1 MEQTLNGKWWLL
13 ADPDKKGIKERW
25 FDSSSFKSIQPQCIE
40 TEVPSN
46 WNLHKPLETYEGVCW
61 YFKTLEI
68 PKASIAKDKIYR
80 LVFNGSNYIT
90 KVYLNGQYLGENEG
104 GFLPFVIPIERSI
117 LQESDKHFL
126 AVSVDNSR
134 SRTGIPSFN
143 TDWYN
148 YGGIHRDVSLEII
161 PIYRIERTYIT
172 PKLLSHNLAKVII
185 EFDILNVQKYIENQL
200 ASMAFPGINVKIYYC
215 GNRSSKSNQKI
226 NRIMLHESEISM
238 DQIGEYIIYPKQFLE
253 KTSPPSQASQVSD
266 DEKSE
271 FEMGTNENEEDS
283 DFDSITKQFDQT
295 EAVDDVNEYP
305 YKIRVRLEQEIQEA
319 VLWELDNPA
328 LYEIELSLSGVSE
341 IKKISFGIREIRTKG
356 VGVYLNRKLL
366 KIKGVSLHEE
376 QVPFGRHYPE
386 EMRRKEILHIKE
398 LGLNTIRSSHY
409 SHDEMMVKIAD
420 EEGVLIFEEIPLYW
434 DCTFHNRH
442 TQLLAIKMLKTL
454 VDRDYNHPS
463 VIVWSVGNEIPIEN
477 PACANAIRNLLKFTK
492 SLDQS
497 RLVTYVTARFWNDTV
512 RRETDLI
519 CQNEYLGW
527 YFGRVNQLNMLL
539 ESIYPT
545 APKQPWI
552 ISEFGACADYY
563 AQGKDKGQKY
573 SMEYQYYFLKKSIEL
588 FNAKPWINGWIIWL
602 YRDFKSP
609 LRTNRFQR
617 GFNRKG
623 LVTEDN
629 KDKIIA
635 KHSHAVFN
643 SVAKNVKRHPVLG
656 RFVYAL
662 VKKLV
667 DGGMIIGQ
675 KFADKSIKKKIDN
688 YYSKYPQNK

>member
-13 ADPDKKGIKERW
+13 ADPEKKGVNERW
-25 FDSSSFKSIQPQCIE
+25 FDFSTFETIKSQCIE
-40 TEVPSN
+40 TDVPSN
-46 WNLHKPLETYEGVCW
+46 WNLHKPLEKYEGICW
-61 YFKTLEI
+61 YFKKFDV
-68 PKASIAKDKIYR
+68 PKTSITKDKIYR
-80 LVFNGSNYIT
+80 LIFKGSNYIS
-90 KVYLNGQYLGENEG
+90 KIYLDGHYLGENEG

-126 AVSVDNSR
+126 AVSVDNTR
-134 SRTGIPSFN
+134 TRTGIPSFN

-148 YGGIHRDVSLEII
+148 YGGIHRDVLFEVI
-161 PIYRIERTYIT
+161 PLYRIERIYIT
-172 PKLLSHNLAKVII
+172 PKLVSNNLAKIDI
-185 EFDILNVQKYIENQL
+185 EFDIINAQRYIENQL
-200 ASMAFPGINVKIYYC
+200 RTMAYPSINYKTYYC

-226 NRIMLHESEISM
+226 NRIMLHESEIAM
-238 DQIGEYIIYPKQFLE
+238 DQIGKYIIYPKQFLE
-253 KTSPPSQASQVSD
+253 DSSKKPQKSQVSD
-266 DEKSE
+266 DEPE
-271 FEMGTNENEEDS
+271 FEINSDTNGEPGDS
-283 DFDSITKQFDQT
+283 DSISKQFDQT
-295 EAVDDVNEYP
+295 EAVDDVIEYP
-305 YKIRVRLEQEIQEA
+305 HKIRVRIEQEIQDP
-319 VLWELDNPA
+319 VLWDTDNPE
-328 LYEIELSLSGVSE
+328 LYEIELSLNGVPE
-341 IKKISFGIREIRTKG
+341 IQKTTFGIREIKTKG
-356 VGVYLNRKLL
+356 VGLYLNRKLL

-409 SHDEMMVKIAD
+409 SHDEVMVKIAD

-434 DCTFHNRH
+434 DCTFHDRH
-442 TQLLAIKMLKTL
+442 TQLLALKMLKTL

-463 VIVWSVGNEIPIEN
+463 VIVWSVGNEIPVEL
-477 PACANAIRNLLKFTK
+477 PSCTQAIRNFLKFTK

-497 RLVTYVTARFWNDTV
+497 RLVTYVTARFWNDTL
-512 RRETDLI
+512 RRETDLV

-552 ISEFGACADYY
+552 MSEFGACADYY
-563 AQGKDKGQKY
+563 AQGKDKGEKY
-573 SMEYQYYFLKKSIEL
+573 SMEYQYYFLKKSIEI
-588 FNAKPWINGWIIWL
+588 FNSKPWISGWIIWI

-623 LVTEDN
+623 IVTEDN
-629 KDKIIA
+629 IDKIIA
-635 KHSHAVFN
+635 KNSHAVFN
-643 SVAKNVKRHPVLG
+643 SVAQNVKRHPVLG

-667 DGGMIIGQ
+667 DAGMIIGQ
-675 KFADKSIKKKIDN
+675 KFADKSIKEKIDS
-688 YYSKYPQNK
+688 YYAKYPQNE